1 MSTTTTQRR
10 TSTARRGA
18 SVSRAQGQYSGCS
31 QPRSAAA
38 RAYEYPAVYPE
49 HKTRP
54 AAPARPRPRTG
65 ERKPKTAQVRK
76 GKAKTAVRSADRVNM
91 FRIFMKIGGVF
102 LLCFLMIYRYAVI
115 LETNDE
121 IKKLSEECAAIEAA
135 NQSIQSKID
144 RGLELG
150 ALEEYA
156 TTQLGMIRPDSS
168 QIFYIDMR
176 LGDTAQTAG
185 NEGEEAENHALQG
198 TPGALVHAIQ
208 VLK

>member
-1 MSTTTTQRR
+1 
-10 TSTARRGA
+10 
-18 SVSRAQGQYSGCS
+18 
-31 QPRSAAA
+31 
-38 RAYEYPAVYPE
+38 
-49 HKTRP
+49 
-54 AAPARPRPRTG
+54 
-65 ERKPKTAQVRK
+65 
-76 GKAKTAVRSADRVNM
+76 
-91 FRIFMKIGGVF
+91 MKIGGVF

>member
-18 SVSRAQGQYSGCS
+18 PVPRAQSQYSGYS
-31 QPRSAAA
+31 QSRSAAA

-49 HKTRP
+49 HKTWP
-54 AAPARPRPRTG
+54 AAPVRPRTG
-65 ERKPKTAQVRK
+65 DQKAKTAQVKKRK
-76 GKAKTAVRSADRVNM
+76 ASVRSADRVNL

-121 IKKLSEECAAIEAA
+121 IKKLNEECAAIEAA

-168 QIFYIDMR
+168 QIFYIDMQ
-176 LGDTAQTAG
+176 LGDTAQTAVS
-185 NEGEEAENHALQG
+185 EGEGAENHVLQG